1 MAARDLV
8 AELKNKRAASVA
20 SAAVADPKAIGPVLQ
35 ASSKVKAVKT
45 EPAAEEPMNT
55 AQIEEMETAVVHR
68 ELDGCWCMN
77 VSEEVQ
83 DAESDAITCESS
95 IQIPGTNR
103 VDQRALCSNANFAT
117 MITKGWAWK
126 VIYACIDEAFP
137 KFAVIAQSAL
147 NVRNHV
153 AAAMGE
159 LQVAMCLAKTACE
172 MNRTDA
178 LQSIARMSPPC
189 SSYADVLL
197 DYVTK
202 FGDKDASII
211 QFVDSCSKQFR
222 ANNV

>member
-1 MAARDLV
+1 MV
-8 AELKNKRAASVA
+8 AELQNKRAAVA
-20 SAAVADPKAIGPVLQ
+20 SAAVAEPKASGPVLQ

-103 VDQRALCSNANFAT
+103 VDKQALRSNAHFAT

-159 LQVAMCLAKTACE
+159 LEVAMYL
-172 MNRTDA
+172 
-178 LQSIARMSPPC
+178 
-189 SSYADVLL
+189 
-197 DYVTK
+197 
-202 FGDKDASII
+202 GKDSL
-211 QFVDSCSKQFR
+211 R
-222 ANNV
+222 NELH

>member
-1 MAARDLV
+1 
-8 AELKNKRAASVA
+8 
-20 SAAVADPKAIGPVLQ
+20 
-35 ASSKVKAVKT
+35 
-45 EPAAEEPMNT
+45 
-55 AQIEEMETAVVHR
+55 
-68 ELDGCWCMN
+68 
-77 VSEEVQ
+77 
-83 DAESDAITCESS
+83 
-95 IQIPGTNR
+95 
-103 VDQRALCSNANFAT
+103 

-159 LQVAMCLAKTACE
+159 LEVAMCLAKTACE
-172 MNRTDA
+172 MTRTDS

-202 FGDKDASII
+202 LGDKDASII

-222 ANNV
+222 ANNVLGRAIVEAIPSVAEEADADQYDEEEDAEQQ